1 MPNAD
6 YKRCRARVVD
16 LWSPEPITDSSVAQR
31 VAAELA
37 GTLGGYPPAHAVDQ
51 RKGVWDFYLP
61 AAAAETHERRVE
73 IDAGGWDCTVEFL
86 DD

>member
-1 MPNAD
+1 MPNAA

-37 GTLGGYPPAHAVDQ
+37 GTLEVYPPAHAVDQ
-51 RKGVWDFYLP
+51 RTGVYAISTYQRMLP
-61 AAAAETHERRVE
+61 KPTNAE
-73 IDAGGWDCTVEFL
+73 L
-86 DD
+86 K